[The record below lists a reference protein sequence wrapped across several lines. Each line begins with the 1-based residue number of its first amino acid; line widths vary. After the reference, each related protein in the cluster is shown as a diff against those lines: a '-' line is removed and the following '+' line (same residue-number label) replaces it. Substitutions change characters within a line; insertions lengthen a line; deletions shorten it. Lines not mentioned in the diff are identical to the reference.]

1 MFYSLQFELPFAA
14 IINLIMLVIVFFSKK
29 RDVTPEYKV
38 FRIILIVSLVLCCIE
53 LSLHLLG
60 SINTPEMLI
69 AKYST
74 LLEYMNKVTGILYV
88 TIYVFLFEY
97 IIIIYKN
104 TEEMFKKLTKISLI
118 FIGISFVIY
127 LFTHLEIIVVDGVVN
142 VRGSTTNYTYTVG
155 GLFTFFSLILSSYKI
170 IKKDYRYKPIL
181 LIVIIILA
189 FTVITYLIPRMI
201 LYSLLL
207 SIICYILYFS
217 LENEKERKESQMHD
231 KNDFLSSMSHE
242 IRTPLNAIV
251 GLAQVLSTYK
261 GQIPEEMNQDIDDI
275 VSSST
280 TLLEIVGNILD
291 MNKIEEEDFA
301 LELVPYNFKDKITNI
316 VNSYK
321 NKTKNNVEIM
331 CSISDNIPSELIG
344 DSNRIM
350 QIVNNLVSNAVKF
363 TDSGYVKISADCTNE
378 EDTCNLKIIIED
390 TGKGIKKIDM
400 DKLFTKFERLDVEI
414 NSDVSGTGLG
424 LTITKK
430 LVDIMNGNIEVES
443 EEGKGTK
450 FIVTIP
456 QEVPKN
462 IEVL

>member
-29 RDVTPEYKV
+29 REVTPEYKV
-38 FRIILIVSLVLCCIE
+38 FRIILIVSLVLCIIE
-53 LSLHLLG
+53 VNLHLLG

-118 FIGISFVIY
+118 FICISFVIY

-155 GLFTFFSLILSSYKI
+155 GLFTFLSLILSSYKI

-321 NKTKNNVEIM
+321 NQTKNNVEII
-331 CSISDNIPSELIG
+331 CSISDNIPGELIG

-363 TDSGYVKISADCTNE
+363 TDNGYVKISADCTNE
-378 EDTCNLKIIIED
+378 EDTCNLKIIVED
-390 TGKGIKKIDM
+390 TGKGIRKEDM

-414 NSDVSGTGLG
+414 NSTVSGTGLG
-424 LTITKK
+424 LAITKK
-430 LVDIMNGNIEVES
+430 LINIMNGNIEVKS
-443 EEGKGTK
+443 EEGKGTT
-450 FIVTIP
+450 FIVNIP
-456 QEVPKN
+456 QEVPKD

>member
-29 RDVTPEYKV
+29 REVTPEYKV
-38 FRIILIVSLVLCCIE
+38 FRIILIVSLVLCIIE
-53 LSLHLLG
+53 VNLHLLG
-60 SINTPEMLI
+60 SVNTPEMLI

-127 LFTHLEIIVVDGVVN
+127 LFTHLEIIVVNGVVN

-170 IKKDYRYKPIL
+170 IKKDYRYKPIF

-217 LENEKERKESQMHD
+217 LENEKERKENQMRD

-251 GLAQVLSTYK
+251 GLSQVLSTYK
-261 GQIPEEMNQDIDDI
+261 GQMPEEANQDIDDI

-291 MNKIEEEDFA
+291 MNKIESDDFV
-301 LELVPYNFKDKITNI
+301 LDSMTYNFKDK
-316 VNSYK
+316 VSSLVDSYRMR
-321 NKTKNNVEIM
+321 TKPGVEVA
-331 CSISDNIPSELIG
+331 CSISDNVPKELIG
-344 DSNRIM
+344 DSNRM
-350 QIVNNLVSNAVKF
+350 LQIINNLVSNSVKF
-363 TDSGYVKISADCTNE
+363 TDNGYVKVNVTSNIQDSI
-378 EDTCNLKIIIED
+378 CNLTIIVED
-390 TGKGIKKIDM
+390 TGKGIRKEDM

-414 NSDVSGTGLG
+414 NSTVSGTGLG
-424 LTITKK
+424 LAITKK
-430 LVDIMNGNIEVES
+430 LINIMNGNIEVKS

-456 QEVPKN
+456 QEVPKD